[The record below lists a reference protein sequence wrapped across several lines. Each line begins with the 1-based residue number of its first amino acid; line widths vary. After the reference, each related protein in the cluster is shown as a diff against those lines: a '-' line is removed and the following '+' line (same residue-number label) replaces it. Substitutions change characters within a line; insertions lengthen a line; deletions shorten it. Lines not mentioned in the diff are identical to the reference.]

1 MSGYL
6 QVDVA
11 AFKAHVHELLT
22 AYPELAEDE
31 DLRADM
37 IDGETALVPLVERVL
52 RMKLDADVM
61 AKAIKERKAEIAE
74 RQARYER
81 KSDGA
86 KALIKSIML
95 AADLPKVTL
104 PDATVSITKPR
115 TKVEITDLAALPQG
129 FFVVERKAKS
139 AEIKAALEAG
149 EEIPGAVLA
158 LGDEGLTVRVK

>member
-6 QVDVA
+6 QVDIT
-11 AFKAHVHELLT
+11 AFKAHVAELLST
-22 AYPELAEDE
+22 YPELAEDE

-37 IDGETALVPLVERVL
+37 IDGETELVPLVDRIL
-52 RMKLDADVM
+52 RMKLDADTM
-61 AKAIKERKAEIAE
+61 AAAVKARKAEIAE

-81 KSDGA
+81 KADGA
-86 KALIKSIML
+86 KALIKSLML

-115 TKVEITDLAALPQG
+115 TKVNILDVEQLPQG
-129 FFVVERKAKS
+129 FYAIERKAKS

-149 EEIPGAVLA
+149 ETIPGAELA
-158 LGDEGLTVRVK
+158 LGEDGLMIRTK